1 MNIGEWSLRQALL
14 GALLSALAATGV
26 GAQDQDMAD
35 VSIETVRV
43 ADGIYMLLGR
53 GGNIGVSAGDDGV
66 LLIDDQ
72 YAPLVPRILDAVA
85 GITDAPVRMVLNT
98 HWHGDHT
105 GGNEPLA
112 GQGAMILAHDNVR
125 VRMNSRY
132 FSKFFNSTVEPSPAA
147 ALPVV
152 TFSQGVTLHLN
163 GQTIRVEHVAPAH
176 TDGDSIVF
184 FEEANVVHMGDTF
197 FNGLYPY
204 IDAGSGGTV
213 DGMIAAADSVLARVD
228 ADTVIMPGHGP
239 LTDRQGLQKFRDM
252 LATVAERVQIG
263 IDAGKSVDDMIA
275 QKPSAEFD
283 AEWGQGFITPDNWV
297 KLLHGVMSGSN

>member
-1 MNIGEWSLRQALL
+1 MNIGEWSLRHALL
-14 GALLSALAATGV
+14 GALLSALAAAGV

-112 GQGAMILAHDNVR
+112 GAGRDDPRARQRARAHELPLFLEVLQLDGRAV
-125 VRMNSRY
+125 
-132 FSKFFNSTVEPSPAA
+132 A
-147 ALPVV
+147 ALRRCR
-152 TFSQGVTLHLN
+152 SSRSR
-163 GQTIRVEHVAPAH
+163 RV
-176 TDGDSIVF
+176 
-184 FEEANVVHMGDTF
+184 
-197 FNGLYPY
+197 
-204 IDAGSGGTV
+204 
-213 DGMIAAADSVLARVD
+213 
-228 ADTVIMPGHGP
+228 
-239 LTDRQGLQKFRDM
+239 
-252 LATVAERVQIG
+252 
-263 IDAGKSVDDMIA
+263 
-275 QKPSAEFD
+275 
-283 AEWGQGFITPDNWV
+283 
-297 KLLHGVMSGSN
+297 